1 MPAANTSP
9 PVPMSNLL
17 RLVYV
22 SRPTRPVDEA
32 FMEELLSQAR
42 TSNQLLGI
50 TGVLCSGRGY
60 FVQVLEGQEGTLL
73 TLYARILADTRHE
86 QASLLSIGLS
96 AKRAFSQW
104 SMACIDGEAL
114 SPEIH
119 TRLVSKALVDSDMSE
134 QARLLQTALT
144 TLRRAA

>member
-1 MPAANTSP
+1 
-9 PVPMSNLL
+9 
-17 RLVYV
+17 
-22 SRPTRPVDEA
+22 
-32 FMEELLSQAR
+32 MEELLSQAR